1 VVKAGKKKKKIGIQ
15 DIANVLNIS
24 ASTVSRALNGNPHIS
39 DVTKEKV
46 KVAASRLGYHPGI
59 PELMSPEKAE
69 AIVVFVPSLK
79 DNLYIETVLGI
90 TNFMNKNKYH
100 TFIVDTQGSD
110 DNVNS
115 FFDNYKKFGISGMIH
130 ILSERNLPEDF
141 YSLIQNDTMPLVTV
155 FKPDTELGISSVLPD
170 IFQGVS
176 KIVRYLRTLKISRVA
191 LILDDNSRPEDFQ
204 IASSFEMALDTLGMK
219 EHIST
224 SVMFTADRRR
234 EPLAGEI
241 RHLLTAKDR
250 PQALLV
256 KGARATMETLKIAE
270 KLDMKVPDDFILI
283 EIGTSHFLNM
293 TGNLSLLRLPAY
305 EMGYEAAE
313 ILIRQIQNTDN
324 DQKTAVKPVSFILK
338 GSAIRIK

>member
-1 VVKAGKKKKKIGIQ
+1 VEKAEKKKRKIGIQ
-15 DIANVLNIS
+15 DIAKALSIS

-46 KVAASRLGYHPGI
+46 KAAASRLGYHPGI
-59 PELMSPEKAE
+59 PELISPEKAE

-90 TNFMNKNKYH
+90 TNLMNKNKYH
-100 TFIVDTQGSD
+100 TFVVDTQAND

-115 FFDNYKKFGISGMIH
+115 FFDNYKKFGISGIIH
-130 ILSERNLPEDF
+130 ILSKRNLPKDF
-141 YSLIQNDTMPLVTV
+141 YSLIQNDALPLVTV
-155 FKPDTELGISSVLPD
+155 FKSDSDPEISSVLPD

-176 KIVRYLRTLKISRVA
+176 KIVRYLRTLEVSRVA
-191 LILDDNSRPEDFQ
+191 LILDSDNRPEDFQ
-204 IASSFEMALDTLGMK
+204 IESSFEIALDTLGMK
-219 EHIST
+219 KDISA
-224 SVMFTADRRR
+224 SVMFTAGRRG
-234 EPLAGEI
+234 EQLAGEI
-241 RHLLTAKDR
+241 RDMLTAKDR

-256 KGARATMETLKIAE
+256 KGAQAAVETLKIAE
-270 KLDMKVPDDFILI
+270 KLGMKVSDDFILI

-313 ILIRQIQNTDN
+313 ILIRQIRNIDN
-324 DQKTAVKPVSFILK
+324 EQKTAVKPVSFILK